1 MNWQAISFDW
11 NQLRAFL
18 AAAEEGSFSAA
29 ARVLYTTQPTISRQ
43 VSALERSLNITLVEG
58 NVKGITLTTA
68 GRELLDHARLM
79 GEAATLISMTAVR
92 QSQDIS
98 GEVVVAAT
106 DLMSAAI
113 LPGILSPL
121 RETAPGITIRI
132 KESNDILNL
141 LQREADISIR
151 HSRPREPE
159 LIARHVGDLR
169 ANLYAS
175 KSYLDRRGRPRT
187 LPDVADHTFIG
198 VPDPERL
205 IAAFHNVG
213 IPLRAESF
221 AIQPDSSM
229 VVWEMVK
236 AGHGVS
242 MLPEVLGEME
252 PGVEKVHSDV
262 SSFEFPVWL
271 VTHKELQTSPRIRN
285 VFDFLV
291 VSLGNV
297 ATYS

>member
-18 AAAEEGSFSAA
+18 ATAEEGSFSAA
-29 ARVLYTTQPTISRQ
+29 ARVLNTTQPTVSRQ

-58 NVKGITLTTA
+58 NVKGITLTTS
-68 GRELLDHARLM
+68 GQELLDHARLM
-79 GEAATLISMTAVR
+79 GEAATLISMAAAR

-121 RETAPGITIRI
+121 REAAPGITIRI

-141 LQREADISIR
+141 MQREADISIR
-151 HSRPREPE
+151 HSRPSEPE
-159 LIARHVGDLR
+159 LIARHIGDLR

-187 LPDVADHTFIG
+187 LPEVADHTFVG

-205 IAAFHNVG
+205 IAAFHNIG
-213 IPLRAESF
+213 IPLRPESF

-229 VVWEMVK
+229 VTWEMVK

-252 PGVEKVHSDV
+252 PRVEKVHSGV
-262 SSFEFPVWL
+262 PSFEFPVWL
-271 VTHKELQTSPRIRN
+271 VTHKELQTSPRIRI

-291 VSLGNV
+291 AKLGNV
-297 ATYS
+297 ATHP